1 MTQQIQNTKF
11 VKIHP
16 NSSCLFKAN
25 ELALLILLLNQEYH
39 KSVGHN
45 TKWSR
50 TTFKQLLKMSN
61 DSFSACVNRLEKIGV
76 LMSTDAKA
84 GCKKECSLDI
94 SGYNIAL
101 RILEATNNREALSK
115 FCDDKFVKEQKAL
128 SNVSEEEI
136 NALKETAISTKEQ
149 TVPEIGRVLMEPCN
163 KSVGLSENPSYIGM
177 VIGKPYL
184 KSEWSDGF
192 IQELDEAISHLLLI
206 REKYV
211 QKIGKVSEDE
221 NITLPEIGKV
231 MDEPFRNQE
240 RLECE
245 NEPTLPKSGMVSLKP
260 FRKQEGFDGKNS
272 LTLPKTGMVLDEPFR
287 NQEGLSETFP
297 KSGMVQGKTFPISG
311 SNIDNNIIISLKEY
325 FKEDIKKLNKK
336 GYEVSFFTKDKDRG
350 VGEGETKNLQFEVQ
364 AQTPSFEEKDSSS
377 PFTPSFKKTEEKDSD
392 ASSIPS
398 FKKEEEETVQ
408 SEVPQ
413 TPSPNQ
419 KFIDMLIRDMMEE
432 YPEGDTPKWMELKK
446 TFSELKEDYFSHD
459 EELSRLE
466 IEDLF
471 PYFESR
477 GCRVGIHYS
486 EWKEKT
492 EEEIRE
498 EFMSLPV
505 SENYDES
512 LISLSDDEK
521 IEMIKEDFRESFPVD
536 EKVTLDE
543 MRQFVVSTLKEI
555 PLNGWN

>member
-25 ELALLILLLNQEYH
+25 ELALLVLLLNQEYH

-149 TVPEIGRVLMEPCN
+149 TVPEIGTVLMEPCN
-163 KSVGLSENPSYIGM
+163 KSEGLAENSSYFGT
-177 VIGKPYL
+177 VISKPFP
-184 KSEWSDGF
+184 KSEGSDGF
-192 IQELDEAISHLLLI
+192 IQELDEAISRLLSI

-211 QKIGKVSEDE
+211 QKIEKVSEDE

-260 FRKQEGFDGKNS
+260 FRKQEG
-272 LTLPKTGMVLDEPFR
+272 
-287 NQEGLSETFP
+287 LSETFP

-311 SNIDNNIIISLKEY
+311 SNIDIYDNIIISLKEY
-325 FKEDIKKLNKK
+325 SKEDIKKLNKK

-377 PFTPSFKKTEEKDSD
+377 SFTPSFEKTEKKDSD
-392 ASSIPS
+392 APSIPS
-398 FKKEEEETVQ
+398 FKKEEEETIQ

-413 TPSPNQ
+413 TPSSNQ

-446 TFSELKEDYFSHD
+446 TS
-459 EELSRLE
+459 
-466 IEDLF
+466 
-471 PYFESR
+471 
-477 GCRVGIHYS
+477 V
-486 EWKEKT
+486 
-492 EEEIRE
+492 
-498 EFMSLPV
+498 
-505 SENYDES
+505 N
-512 LISLSDDEK
+512 
-521 IEMIKEDFRESFPVD
+521 
-536 EKVTLDE
+536 
-543 MRQFVVSTLKEI
+543 
-555 PLNGWN
+555 